1 MEAGRSFVDS
11 SPSPDELARRYE
23 ELQLRVTRFSAVEQ
37 KLIAAQQRLDRQVG
51 IHERMQRFNTAALRE
66 MDDAAFRQLVAE
78 AIVDAFETEVGIL
91 AMCSSGGE
99 PQLWGLQGIDLAEA
113 QPLVAQ
119 LKQRVLLPS
128 TGAALLLHPDK
139 SGPLELAQPFR
150 EIMACMRRAP
160 ESIGS
165 SFLLI
170 AGTRRSG
177 AASYE
182 PLRPEHTEAY
192 AVFAQQVEA
201 LLANRRA
208 EQLVLTSLRDKEA
221 LLKEV
226 HHRVKNNLQVISS
239 MLRLEQRR
247 AHAPE
252 AQSVIREM
260 NGRIRSMSLLHE
272 TLYRD
277 GNFAAID
284 LGSYLERVAT
294 QSFRSASDAA
304 SAPVRLDLRLSHV
317 AVEISEATSCG
328 LIVNELVSNALKH
341 GFPGG
346 RSGQIT
352 VSLTSS
358 LVGAIELEVSDDGA
372 GLPADFSTHRTGSL
386 GLLLV
391 SDLVRQLGGAL
402 EVGPAPRARFH
413 LTFRSPADPSRR
425 SPNESSR
432 PSPPPS

>member
-1 MEAGRSFVDS
+1 MEPGRSFVDPS
-11 SPSPDELARRYE
+11 LSPEELARRYE

-51 IHERMQRFNTAALRE
+51 IHERMQKFNTAALRE

-91 AMCSSGGE
+91 AMCTDGGE
-99 PQLWGLQGIDLAEA
+99 PHLWGLQGIELAEA
-113 QPLVAQ
+113 LLLVAQ
-119 LKQRVLLPS
+119 IKQRVLLPG
-128 TGAALLLHPDK
+128 TGAALLVQPDN
-139 SGPLELAQPFR
+139 SCPLDLAEPFR
-150 EIMACMRRAP
+150 EIMACLRRAP
-160 ESIGS
+160 DATGNA
-165 SFLLI
+165 FLLI

-247 AHAPE
+247 THAPE
-252 AQSVIREM
+252 AHSVIREM

-272 TLYRD
+272 TLYRG

-284 LGSYLERVAT
+284 LGIYLERVAT

-304 SAPVRLDLRLSHV
+304 TSPVRLDLRLQRV

-328 LIVNELVSNALKH
+328 LIVNELVSNAFKH
-341 GFPGG
+341 GFRAG
-346 RSGQIT
+346 RAGQIT
-352 VSLTSS
+352 VSLAST
-358 LVGAIELEVSDDGA
+358 LTGAIELTVSDDGA
-372 GLPADFSTHRTGSL
+372 GLPADFTTQRPGSL

-391 SDLVRQLGGAL
+391 SDLVRQLGGTL
-402 EVGPAPRARFH
+402 EVGPAPLARFH

-425 SPNESSR
+425 VPSEPA
-432 PSPPPS
+432 SPPPS